1 MKKYLYITVI
11 CLLVCSSCKKFL
23 DVQPE
28 SDVTKEQLFSS
39 EDGFKEALNG
49 VYNYCAGKDLYGGR
63 LTFDIPEL
71 MAQNYDPAPGTDR
84 NIQAFIFTERQVIDI
99 NDGIWKNG
107 YKAIGYCNAI
117 LEAIDA
123 KKNIFSGTNYELVK
137 GEALTLRAYLHFDML
152 RLFAP
157 SFKSNPSFKAIPYV
171 TTVSINATPFSTT
184 TEVLDKVVADLT
196 TAKQL
201 LKSDPI
207 IPSGYKVGY
216 PNKRT
221 SDNLPI
227 PDNETSS
234 ASLFLQNRRHRMN
247 YYTACG
253 ELARVYLYKE
263 DYSKSL
269 ENATEVINA
278 NKFPWSPKEDVFKSK
293 IGQRDKIFYPEL
305 ISCWYMAGRTLRE
318 QLEGYY
324 SNDNAAYSPTI
335 AQKDLIFEKGSV
347 GVDDWRWIQ
356 WFRDV
361 PSTNSTSRALLVKY
375 VVNPDADGNLHPM
388 VAPAMRLSEM
398 YYIAAEASF
407 DADKTKAINYFNTVR
422 EHRGI
427 GDGLPASIDKTEF
440 LRQLIIECRKE
451 FFSEGQVFYMYKRL
465 NRDITNT
472 NGMVYSAGD
481 KIFVLPLPIDE
492 QAYRN

>member
-71 MAQNYDPAPGTDR
+71 MAQNYDPAPGTNR

-99 NDGIWKNG
+99 NDGIWRNG

-123 KKNIFSGTNYELVK
+123 KKNIFSGTNYELIK

-171 TTVSINATPFSTT
+171 TTISINATPFLTT
-184 TEVLDKVVADLT
+184 TEVLDKIVVDLT
-196 TAKQL
+196 LAKQL

-216 PNKRT
+216 PNKKT
-221 SDNLPI
+221 SDNLPV

-234 ASLFLQNRRHRMN
+234 GSLFLQNRRHRMN

-278 NKFPWSPKEDVFKSK
+278 NKFPWSSKEDVFKSK

-305 ISCWYMAGRTLRE
+305 ISCWYMAGTPLRE

-361 PSTNSTSRALLVKY
+361 PSTNSASRALLVKY
-375 VVNPDADGNLHPM
+375 VVNPDAEGNLHPM
-388 VAPAMRLSEM
+388 IAPAMRLSEM

-451 FFSEGQVFYMYKRL
+451 FFSEGQIFYMYKRL

>member
-1 MKKYLYITVI
+1 
-11 CLLVCSSCKKFL
+11 
-23 DVQPE
+23 
-28 SDVTKEQLFSS
+28 
-39 EDGFKEALNG
+39 
-49 VYNYCAGKDLYGGR
+49 
-63 LTFDIPEL
+63 
-71 MAQNYDPAPGTDR
+71 
-84 NIQAFIFTERQVIDI
+84 
-99 NDGIWKNG
+99 
-107 YKAIGYCNAI
+107 
-117 LEAIDA
+117 
-123 KKNIFSGTNYELVK
+123 
-137 GEALTLRAYLHFDML
+137 
-152 RLFAP
+152 
-157 SFKSNPSFKAIPYV
+157 
-171 TTVSINATPFSTT
+171 
-184 TEVLDKVVADLT
+184 
-196 TAKQL
+196 
-201 LKSDPI
+201 
-207 IPSGYKVGY
+207 
-216 PNKRT
+216 
-221 SDNLPI
+221 
-227 PDNETSS
+227 
-234 ASLFLQNRRHRMN
+234 MN

-278 NKFPWSPKEDVFKSK
+278 NKFPWSLKEDVFKSK